1 MAFLLNRPLMNPS
14 AAASAFDLSKWMET
28 PILSSTW
35 QRNATMD
42 QFFYDI
48 GSLTEAEAD
57 GLMAET
63 NTEGSII
70 VVFPREA
77 RGDVSYVKHQDYQA
91 LRDAPG
97 PLLSRFSVAGI
108 GSSDLGAAAFARNLA
123 DHYQEPVGAV
133 IAGYGMMDA
142 VAEGWGGWLALG
154 MGKHLMRLAHDLEVQ
169 GKALL
174 DGLSPS
180 RTAAEGDGLPSTG
193 NPDCDTLLRLLL
205 DDDREIKMLMG
216 HSKGCLSIAFALQAL
231 AGYGDEKALSKAKSA
246 RIITTG
252 SVVEI
257 PGGFDN
263 VVQFLGQLDWLGG
276 MNSRPDKG
284 WVSVPG
290 AWHHSNTAYPMHM
303 NIAEVLAEADR
314 REQQKPQQEK
324 PEGPRPAPAPRARA
338 TKAQTSTAA

>member
-1 MAFLLNRPLMNPS
+1 MAFLLNRPLINPS
-14 AAASAFDLSKWMET
+14 EAASVFDISKWMEM

-35 QRNATMD
+35 HRNATVD

-57 GLMAET
+57 ALMAET
-63 NTEGSII
+63 NAEGSIL

-77 RGDVSYVKHQDYQA
+77 RGDISYVKYQDYQA

-97 PLLSRFSVAGI
+97 ALLSRLSVAGV

-133 IAGYGMMDA
+133 IAGYGMIDA
-142 VAEGWGGWLALG
+142 IAEGWGGWFALG

-180 RTAAEGDGLPSTG
+180 PTAEEGNGQPSTG

-216 HSKGCLSIAFALQAL
+216 HSKGCLSIAF
-231 AGYGDEKALSKAKSA
+231 DRLS
-246 RIITTG
+246 
-252 SVVEI
+252 
-257 PGGFDN
+257 
-263 VVQFLGQLDWLGG
+263 
-276 MNSRPDKG
+276 
-284 WVSVPG
+284 
-290 AWHHSNTAYPMHM
+290 
-303 NIAEVLAEADR
+303 
-314 REQQKPQQEK
+314 
-324 PEGPRPAPAPRARA
+324 
-338 TKAQTSTAA
+338 